1 LLICSVVI
9 GETAFWIDDLES
21 AMVVQRKDSKTP
33 STKLRRAKVG
43 LGAEVTTTS
52 PPTSIHHRHLPTCE
66 PFTSPVPSSKSSSGV
81 EVSKRFSRDELEDA
95 VRRNNA
101 EMAAYRKR
109 NTMSKHTRGG
119 TVGGGQYQ
127 IVDATAGQL
136 KLLDVGVKLCARK
149 YNDAKADADRLEEE
163 VKSQSHVLIEL
174 IREANAL
181 DTMMEGK
188 NEDARK
194 VTGLVTEIQDAN
206 ECSDEILHYRHQLNH
221 VKHRLWDDSES
232 LENELEELSGAL
244 ATAAKEQSRCQKML
258 AELESGLVC
267 ASIALDET
275 IRDTTIA
282 DEERNQDLAMKQI
295 DAKNAGRMEEWNR
308 KRLES
313 NLLMHASLGDAT
325 NRSERERLKR
335 TYHDRGSQMKDL
347 RKTMAEKAA
356 LLLSLEESF
365 AQIEQGTGVNSIDAM
380 VQKMTHHEEGRLRLV
395 QEKKDV
401 EEKLKGIKES
411 LMNDMEELSRLKTN
425 GLGTT
430 EISREIVLNIEE
442 SIACEKANGK
452 IAKSTQERLESLLVG
467 IRQGV
472 IGLYTRLL
480 PFDTDGQAPHLED
493 IIVNSEQAASDTMEM
508 ISFNEKILG
517 MMVTEIGGI
526 HFVEPKAGG
535 VDKDD
540 FDEPAED
547 VDVRVASKVNNV
559 MRTISVFTVTTV
571 HPTNLMPL
579 SHTISKI

>member
-1 LLICSVVI
+1 
-9 GETAFWIDDLES
+9 
-21 AMVVQRKDSKTP
+21 
-33 STKLRRAKVG
+33 
-43 LGAEVTTTS
+43 
-52 PPTSIHHRHLPTCE
+52 
-66 PFTSPVPSSKSSSGV
+66 
-81 EVSKRFSRDELEDA
+81 
-95 VRRNNA
+95 
-101 EMAAYRKR
+101 MAAYRKQ
-109 NTMSKHTRGG
+109 NTMSKQTRS
-119 TVGGGQYQ
+119 VGGGSQQNQQ

-181 DTMMEGK
+181 DAMMEGK

-194 VTGLVTEIQDAN
+194 VNGLVTEIEDAN
-206 ECSDEILHYRHQLNH
+206 KSSDEMLHYRHQLNH

-232 LENELEELSGAL
+232 LEGELEELSTAL

-335 TYHDRGSQMKDL
+335 TFHERGSQMKDL

-365 AQIEQGTGVNSIDAM
+365 VQIEQGTGVNSIEAM
-380 VQKMTHHEEGRLRLV
+380 VQKMTHHEEERLRLV

-401 EEKLKGIKES
+401 DEKLKGIKES

-430 EISREIVLNIEE
+430 ELSREIVLNIEE
-442 SIACEKANGK
+442 SIACKKANGK
-452 IAKSTQERLESLLVG
+452 IAKSTHERLESLLVG
-467 IRQGV
+467 LRQGV

-480 PFDTDGQAPHLED
+480 PFDTDGQAPQLDD
-493 IIVNSEQAASDTMEM
+493 IIVNSAQAASDTMEM

-517 MMVTEIGGI
+517 RMVTEIGGI
-526 HFVEPKAGG
+526 QFVEPKAGG

-547 VDVRVASKVNNV
+547 VDVRVASKVN
-559 MRTISVFTVTTV
+559 MTRTFFLLTCTV
-571 HPTNLMPL
+571 HLTN
-579 SHTISKI
+579 